1 MIYIATAQAWDQEM
15 QVRIAHHQ
23 SQRPSEWE
31 LIEETYYL
39 ADILE
44 KMIKRA
50 FDSSRLFNFVDE

>member
-31 LIEETYYL
+31 LIEETHYL

-44 KMIKRA
+44 KMIKKGI
-50 FDSSRLFNFVDE
+50 